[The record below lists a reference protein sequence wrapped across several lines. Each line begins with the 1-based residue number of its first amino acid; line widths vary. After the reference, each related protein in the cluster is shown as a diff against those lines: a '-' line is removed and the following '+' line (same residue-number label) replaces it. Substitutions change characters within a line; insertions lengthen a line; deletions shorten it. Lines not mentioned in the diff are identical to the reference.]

1 MLFTGT
7 PNADFLSG
15 SAENDTILGLEG
27 NDIVNG
33 GQGDDF
39 LNGNQGND
47 VVRGG
52 QGDDT
57 VRGGQGNDQ
66 IFGDDGNDILYGDLG
81 ADTVNGGGGD
91 DIFAMGRR
99 SDVPGYASTGGISIA
114 DADVITD
121 FGNGNDLIQLIG
133 GTKYEDLNIFQ
144 GTGIY
149 ASSTIIQDQVTGD
162 YLAVLSG
169 INANS
174 ITGNHFIPNGNTSNH
189 GVLSFTGANLT
200 GNEGNSGTVNK
211 VVATIQRTGG
221 SIGNV
226 GGQVL
231 LEFGST
237 AGADDF
243 TNNLPISVNFVN
255 GETSKTIEI
264 PIVGDTV
271 FEPDETLNLR
281 LVNPTGGATLGSQQT
296 TSYTIVNDDMPPGA
310 FSFTAA
316 NYNGFEGNT
325 GTNNAI
331 AAVIQRMGGSNGN
344 VSVQVQHDGGT
355 ATASDFTNNLP
366 ITVNF
371 ADGETA
377 KTVEIPI
384 VGDINFES
392 DETINLRLLNPTGG
406 TTLGSQQTATYT
418 ILNDDPEPTLSINDV
433 TLTEGNFGI
442 QNLLF
447 TVNLSQPRDQAVTVN
462 YATANNT
469 AVAGDDYTATNGTL
483 TFNPGVTTQT
493 IAVPI
498 VGNLLSENNETF
510 FMNLTNPTNATIADN
525 QGIGAI
531 ANDDR
536 FNIPDAN
543 PIGVSSD
550 ILLSGGLPVSNVTVT
565 IDDLQHTYM
574 YDLRGTLTH
583 VPSGTTVTLFD
594 DVGSSDDLNG
604 NYSLNDAFTGNF
616 DSFGTFIPGGNYFP
630 NTGGVLS
637 SPSLSAFNGLLAD
650 GTWRLT
656 IVDQIGADVGS
667 FASWSLNV
675 S

>member
-1 MLFTGT
+1 M
-7 PNADFLSG
+7 
-15 SAENDTILGLEG
+15 
-27 NDIVNG
+27 
-33 GQGDDF
+33 
-39 LNGNQGND
+39 
-47 VVRGG
+47 
-52 QGDDT
+52 
-57 VRGGQGNDQ
+57 
-66 IFGDDGNDILYGDLG
+66 
-81 ADTVNGGGGD
+81 
-91 DIFAMGRR
+91 
-99 SDVPGYASTGGISIA
+99 
-114 DADVITD
+114 
-121 FGNGNDLIQLIG
+121 
-133 GTKYEDLNIFQ
+133 
-144 GTGIY
+144 
-149 ASSTIIQDQVTGD
+149 GD

-174 ITGNHFIPNGNTSNH
+174 ITGNHFIPNGNTSNA
-189 GVLSFTGANLT
+189 GVLSFTGANLS
-200 GNEGNSGTVNK
+200 GNEGNNGTVNK

-237 AGADDF
+237 ASADDF

-271 FEPDETLNLR
+271 FEPDETINLR

-296 TSYTIVNDDMPPGA
+296 TSYTIVNDDMPPGV

-316 NYNGFEGNT
+316 NYSGFEGNS

-331 AAVIQRMGGSNGN
+331 VAVIQRTGGSNGN
-344 VSVQVQHDGGT
+344 ASVQVQQDGGT
-355 ATASDFTNNLP
+355 ATSSDFTNNLP

-371 ADGETA
+371 ANGETT
-377 KTVEIPI
+377 KTVELPI
-384 VGDINFES
+384 VGDTNFEEN
-392 DETINLRLLNPTGG
+392 ETINLRLLNPTGG
-406 TTLGSQQTATYT
+406 TTLGIQQTASYT

-433 TLTEGNFGI
+433 TLAEGNFGI

-447 TVNLSQPRDQAVTVN
+447 NVTLSQARDRVVTVN

-469 AVAGDDYTATNGTL
+469 AIAGSDYTPTNGTL

-498 VGNLLSENNETF
+498 VGDLLGENNETF
-510 FMNLTNPTNATIADN
+510 FLNLSNATNATIADN
-525 QGIGAI
+525 QGIATI

-536 FNIPDAN
+536 FNIPDNN

-550 ILLSGGLPVSNVTVT
+550 ILLSGGLTVSNVTVT
-565 IDDLQHTYM
+565 INDLQHTWM
-574 YDLRGTLTH
+574 GDLRATLTH
-583 VPSGTTVTLFD
+583 LPSGRTVTLFD
-594 DVGSSDDLNG
+594 NVGGSDDVNG
-604 NYSLNDAFTGNF
+604 NYSFNDAFSGNLN
-616 DSFGTFIPGGNYFP
+616 SFGTFIPSGNYFP
-630 NTGGVLS
+630 NTNGFLS
-637 SPSLSAFNGLLAD
+637 FPSLSTFNGLSAD

-656 IVDQIGADVGS
+656 IADEIGSDVGS

-675 S
+675 N